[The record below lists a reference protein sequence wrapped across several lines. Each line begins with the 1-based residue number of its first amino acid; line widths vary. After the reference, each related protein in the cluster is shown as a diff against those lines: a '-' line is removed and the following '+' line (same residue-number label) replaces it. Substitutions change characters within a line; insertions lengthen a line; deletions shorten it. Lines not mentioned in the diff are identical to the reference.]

1 MSGSQFSI
9 TNAVRNAYIFVG
21 REWRYLAKIAV
32 LPLGIDA
39 LTAVVILAKG
49 LDMSTFENFN
59 WSLPSSIFTG
69 WYIFVLARLLMMGE
83 RVNNLPNDPEYLAAR
98 RRDMN
103 ASILVWLLF
112 YAGLMAFLGY
122 QGWLTRSYMFDP
134 ALPMEAQPQ
143 MPISV
148 AAISM
153 FTLGGAFWC
162 IRYGI
167 APILMAVGYPVS
179 RYIRRVAGL
188 AVSFRLAGLL
198 LLTVLPVVSLLH
210 IFRTLVVPAEV
221 VEVLDPRNIPILI
234 LSVPVQMLVTS
245 LLTAAGAFALKEIME
260 RPTTDERA

>member
-21 REWRYLAKIAV
+21 REWRYLVRIAI
-32 LPLGIDA
+32 LPMGIDA
-39 LTAVVILAKG
+39 LTTIVILAKG
-49 LDMSTFENFN
+49 LEMSTFENFN
-59 WSLPSSIFTG
+59 WSLPSNVLTG
-69 WYIFVLARLLMMGE
+69 WYIFALARLLMMGE
-83 RVNNLPNDPEYLAAR
+83 RVNTIPNDSDYRAAR

-122 QGWLTRSYMFDP
+122 QGWLTRNYMYDP
-134 ALPMEAQPQ
+134 MLPMESQPQ
-143 MPISV
+143 MPLS
-148 AAISM
+148 AATISM
-153 FTLGGAFWC
+153 FALGGAFWC

-188 AVSFRLAGLL
+188 AVSFRLAGMS

-210 IFRTLVVPAEV
+210 IFRTLIVPAEV
-221 VEVLDPRNIPILI
+221 VNILDPRNIPILV
-234 LSVPVQMLVTS
+234 LSVPVQMLITS
-245 LLTAAGAFALKEIME
+245 LLTAAGAFALREIME
-260 RPTTDERA
+260 RPSADERP